1 LVQKYVNKSHYVLL
15 FVNNHKRYNLDYKV
29 GEKNDYII
37 IDTETFSF
45 NENSNLLGNKIM
57 SLDLYK
63 IICEK
68 ATKNKNIIKL
78 KLDYSYYFYHYVETG
93 FKSLLK
99 NF

>member
-1 LVQKYVNKSHYVLL
+1 
-15 FVNNHKRYNLDYKV
+15 
-29 GEKNDYII
+29 
-37 IDTETFSF
+37 
-45 NENSNLLGNKIM
+45 M

-99 NF
+99 IFNNSTSDLL